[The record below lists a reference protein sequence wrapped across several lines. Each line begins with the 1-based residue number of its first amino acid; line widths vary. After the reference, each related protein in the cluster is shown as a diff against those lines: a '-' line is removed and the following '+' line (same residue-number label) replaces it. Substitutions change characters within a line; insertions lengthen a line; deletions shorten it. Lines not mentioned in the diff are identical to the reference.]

1 MMEYKGTIYRP
12 PVEANT
18 FLLPVTEGCT
28 HNQCRFCSMYK
39 DVPFRMVDLSEM
51 EEYLK
56 EATTLYH
63 RCQHSLKRIYLV
75 GADPFALS
83 SAKLERIIQ
92 LIRTYVPECET
103 ITMYAAVRNIM
114 TKTDEELHRLK
125 ELGVDDLYVGI
136 ESALDDVLL
145 CLNKGHTVQD
155 ALDQV
160 QRLNEV
166 GISHMDM
173 LMLGAGG
180 KGRGR
185 ESALAA
191 AAMLNETKPRM
202 ILINTMSVFPE
213 TDLYADVQSGEFV
226 PAKETEILL
235 EEKLLLENLNL
246 PDTYFWAAHSLD
258 SVRIA
263 GMLEEQREQMITVLE
278 RRIEAMDEKKF
289 EKNFQRMHMHI

>member
-1 MMEYKGTIYRP
+1 MEYKGTIYRP

-39 DVPFRMVDLSEM
+39 DIPFRMVDLSEI

-83 SAKLERIIQ
+83 SDKLEVIIQ
-92 LIRTYVPECET
+92 LIRKYVPECET

-114 TKTDEELHRLK
+114 TKTDEELRRLK

-145 CLNKGHTVQD
+145 CLNKGHMVQD
-155 ALDQV
+155 ALEQV

-166 GISHMDM
+166 GICHMDM

-213 TDLYADVQSGEFV
+213 TDLYADVQSGKFV

-235 EEKLLLENLNL
+235 EEKLLLEHLNL
-246 PDTYFWAAHSLD
+246 PNTYFWAAHSLD

-278 RRIEAMDEKKF
+278 KRIETMDEQKF
-289 EKNFQRMHMHI
+289 EKNFQRMHRHI

>member
-1 MMEYKGTIYRP
+1 MEYKGTIYRP

-28 HNQCRFCSMYK
+28 HNQCSFCSMYK
-39 DVPFRMVDLSEM
+39 GVPFRMVDLSEI

-83 SAKLERIIQ
+83 SVKLEIITQ
-92 LIRTYVPECET
+92 LIRKYVPECET

-145 CLNKGHTVQD
+145 CLNKGNTAQD
-155 ALDQV
+155 ASEQV

-213 TDLYADVQSGEFV
+213 TDLYADVQSGKFV

-246 PDTYFWAAHSLD
+246 PNTYFWAAHSLD
-258 SVRIA
+258 SVRMA
-263 GMLEEQREQMITVLE
+263 GMVEEQREQMITVLE
-278 RRIEAMDEKKF
+278 KRIETIDEQKF
-289 EKNFQRMHMHI
+289 EKNFQRIHRHI